1 MKTALLI
8 VDVQNDF
15 CPGGGQ
21 RTARGDEVATRIAEL
36 IADPDGQDR
45 EYQCVVATQDW
56 HIDPGA
62 HFSEAPDFV
71 DSWPKHCVA
80 GSKGAQIR
88 RPVPTDQI
96 DQFFKKGH
104 YTAAYSGF
112 EGVNDADQG
121 LADWLREQEITHLL
135 VARAGDHTPRGV
147 RHCYRPLRASHR
159 PRRAQG
165 GLRGARTAGHV
176 LACRRRT
183 RRRRPP
189 RNAERRRGAGLD
201 RRQQNRPS
209 AGTDGRKFAWCAE
222 LNGWPAASAAP

>member
-1 MKTALLI
+1 MRILIPMKTALLI

-15 CPGGGQ
+15 CPGGALA
-21 RTARGDEVATRIAEL
+21 TARGDEAATRIAEL
-36 IADPDGQDR
+36 ISGTDGQAR
-45 EYQCVVATQDW
+45 EYQCAVATQDW

-80 GSKGAQIR
+80 GSEGAEIR

-121 LADWLREQEITHLL
+121 LADWLREHDI
-135 VARAGDHTPRGV
+135 ARLDVCGIATDHCV
-147 RHCYRPLRASHR
+147 RATVLDALKEGFEVRVLQDMCAPVDDA
-159 PRRAQG
+159 
-165 GLRGARTAGHV
+165 RGADALREMQNAGAA
-176 LACRRRT
+176 LA
-183 RRRRPP
+183 
-189 RNAERRRGAGLD
+189 
-201 RRQQNRPS
+201 
-209 AGTDGRKFAWCAE
+209 
-222 LNGWPAASAAP
+222 